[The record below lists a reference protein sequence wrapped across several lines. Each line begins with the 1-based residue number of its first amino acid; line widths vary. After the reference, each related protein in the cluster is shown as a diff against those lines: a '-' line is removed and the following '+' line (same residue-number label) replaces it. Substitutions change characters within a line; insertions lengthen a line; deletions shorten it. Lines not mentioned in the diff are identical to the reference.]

1 MKLTFESCSLEL
13 TGRLL
18 EFASNCKPRWMVID
32 HRIRLT
38 GRLFLKPCWPR
49 IEMCGAS
56 SIMRNFLVEVF
67 AVVKVNL
74 LLFKGKI
81 AGMRANMRAE
91 FFEF

>member
-1 MKLTFESCSLEL
+1 MDGDPNSL
-13 TGRLL
+13 TG
-18 EFASNCKPRWMVID
+18 D
-32 HRIRLT
+32 DRIRLI
-38 GRLFLKPCWPR
+38 GRLFLTPCWPR